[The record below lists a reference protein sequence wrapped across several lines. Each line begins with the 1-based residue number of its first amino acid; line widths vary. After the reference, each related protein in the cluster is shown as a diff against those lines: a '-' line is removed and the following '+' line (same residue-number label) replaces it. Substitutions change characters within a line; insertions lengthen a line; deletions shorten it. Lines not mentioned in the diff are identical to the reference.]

1 MKLVYATDFDSKNI
15 HNWSGLGVY
24 YGKMLKQAGFD
35 MSSLSDLNL
44 PNPLFHFLKRHYTKR
59 VWEKTY
65 SPRFNTAVSKNYAKI
80 IHKEIKAGTHILSP
94 NTVILANLKKD
105 LKTILYADATLK
117 SLLRFYPEYSRFTKA
132 CLEDGKQ
139 IDQQAIDNSDLL
151 IYTSEWAA
159 NSAINDY
166 NANPSKIFIVPF
178 GANLDYTPDSNE
190 AKDIIKKR
198 EIHTHVNLLFLG
210 VDWERKGGKY
220 ALEVTDTLN
229 KSGIPAKLHIAGIK
243 HLPPNLNRHYIINHG
258 YISKATEA
266 GQKKLSSIIADSHF
280 LILPSMAD
288 CTPVSFSEANA
299 FGVPCLVSDVGGH
312 KSIIENGVNGMV
324 NQHANFVEN
333 SVSYIQK
340 LRGSDNDYQQLCFNS
355 YEKYRTELNWK
366 TTGEKISKLIES
378 I

>member
-15 HNWSGLGVY
+15 LNWSGLGVY
-24 YGKMLKQAGFD
+24 YGKMLSQAGFD
-35 MSSLSDLNL
+35 MSYLSDLNL
-44 PNPLFHFLKRHYTKR
+44 PNPIFHFLKRHYTKR

-65 SPRFNTAVSKNYAKI
+65 SPRFNIAVSKNYARI
-80 IHKEIKAGTHILSP
+80 IHKKVKVGTHILSP
-94 NTVILANLKKD
+94 NTVILANLNKG
-105 LKTILYADATLK
+105 LKTILYADATLV
-117 SLLRFYPEYSRFTKA
+117 SLQKFYPDYSRFTKA

-151 IYTSEWAA
+151 IYTSKWAA
-159 NSAINDY
+159 NSAIYDY
-166 NANPSKIFIVPF
+166 NADPSKIFIVPF
-178 GANLDYTPDSNE
+178 GANLDYTPDTEE
-190 AKDIIKKR
+190 AKQIIKKR

-210 VDWERKGGKY
+210 VDWERKGGDY
-220 ALEVTDTLN
+220 ALKVTDSLN
-229 KSGIPAKLHIAGIK
+229 EAGIPTTLHIAGIK
-243 HLPPNLNRHYIINHG
+243 HLPSNLNRQYIINHG
-258 YISKATEA
+258 YVSKATAA
-266 GQKKLSSIIADSHF
+266 GQKELSAIIADSNF

-324 NQHANFVEN
+324 NQHDDFVEN
-333 SVSYIQK
+333 SVNYIAA
-340 LRGSDNDYQQLCFNS
+340 LRESDSAYQQLCFTS

-366 TTGEKISKLIES
+366 TTGDKISKLIKS